1 MELYRFD
8 FSTLCNC
15 TQLKNYAPNIRP
27 IKFGDMTFFESSLAR
42 LYYVYIL
49 VWKVS
54 IEIWKLAF
62 TKRFLIPERLFEI
75 KTGWDLVTLLLQAFI
90 KNYLVNYSPQKCHI
104 QISKQNKKQF
114 IKKYALISQQL
125 TVKALR
131 NSKRYSRPFV

>member
-1 MELYRFD
+1 
-8 FSTLCNC
+8 
-15 TQLKNYAPNIRP
+15 
-27 IKFGDMTFFESSLAR
+27 MTFFESSLAR

-90 KNYLVNYSPQKCHI
+90 KNYLVDCSPQKCYI